1 MTTKLK
7 EGIKTDEIEV
17 VDNQDAEIFFKI
29 KEYTESNKNIVATV
43 SQIDSEVKRLSD
55 LKVQYINLG
64 LSNNGALSV
73 LQSLLPQKED
83 KDSGTKAE

>member
-43 SQIDSEVKRLSD
+43 SQIDSEV
-55 LKVQYINLG
+55 
-64 LSNNGALSV
+64 
-73 LQSLLPQKED
+73 
-83 KDSGTKAE
+83 